1 MSILSAV
8 FGSHRVKL
16 LGLAALAAGA
26 VLLSQTFAAPKAH
39 ADQPMPGIQQIVVP
53 GQPGQVSI
61 HADRNFYYVGEWAYI
76 CYTLPANGYFMIT
89 DQQPGQGAKV
99 LKSEYGYAGFN
110 CFWGVVTPPFGY
122 ETLRLH
128 FYFPWGGSTQA
139 QDSFY
144 VGW

>member
-1 MSILSAV
+1 MSTLRAA
-8 FGSHRVKL
+8 FGSRRIKF
-16 LGLAALAAGA
+16 LGLAVLAGA
-26 VLLSQTFAAPKAH
+26 ALLLTQAFAGRAAH
-39 ADQPMPGIQQIVVP
+39 ADQPMPGIQRIVPV
-53 GQPGQVSI
+53 GQASI
-61 HADRNFYYVGEWAYI
+61 HADRNYYEAGDWAYI
-76 CYTLPANGYFMIT
+76 CYTLPENGYFQIF
-89 DQQPGQGAKV
+89 DHQPGQAPKL
-99 LKSEYGYAGFN
+99 LKSEYGFAGYH